1 MIYMTPEESLEMM
14 LTILNDYGMMDY
26 VQPGT
31 PGVFK
36 SFYTLKKLTEKFLPK
51 VHELFTAVDFRPE
64 MYATRWFMNIFVG
77 DFPIETVV
85 RIWDI
90 FLEEGRIIIY
100 KVSLAYL
107 ALLEPKIL
115 KENSMEGMFRI
126 FQKDGAVETEAL
138 L

>member
-1 MIYMTPEESLEMM
+1 MIYMTPEETLEMM

-36 SFYTLKKLTEKFLPK
+36 SFYTLKKLTEKNLPK
-51 VHELFTAVDFRPE
+51 VHQIFTEADFRPE

-90 FLEEGRIIIY
+90 FLEEGRIIVY
-100 KVSLAYL
+100 KVALAYL
-107 ALLEPKIL
+107 SLLEPKIL

-126 FQKDGAVETEAL
+126 F
-138 L
+138 